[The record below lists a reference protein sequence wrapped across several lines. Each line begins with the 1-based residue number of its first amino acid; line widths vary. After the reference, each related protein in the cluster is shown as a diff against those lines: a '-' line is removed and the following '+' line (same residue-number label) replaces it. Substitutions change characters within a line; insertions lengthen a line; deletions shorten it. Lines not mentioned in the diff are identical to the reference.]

1 MGSNNKETKHNL
13 TRSDYMKTTFR
24 SYFLQNA
31 FNYQTYQGVS
41 YLNVILPS
49 LRKIFNKKE
58 DEDKLKA
65 ASIENLEFYNTNPQL
80 LSFVTSMVLAM
91 YDDDQKPEDIRNIK
105 MALMGPLAGI
115 GDSLSQFG
123 AAPLFSTIFAG
134 MALDGLTWSAMGFW
148 LAMLAF
154 TVVTKLL
161 SGDLGYRLGTSV
173 IETLSKQ
180 ISKISSAASIV
191 GVTVITGLA
200 TSFVSVNLGVE
211 YTTTLQSGE
220 EQVVALQE
228 IFDQIMPS
236 MLPMLVTIFV
246 LYLIKR
252 KNWNTYQILLLL
264 FAVGIIGS
272 VTGIL
277 V

>member
-1 MGSNNKETKHNL
+1 MESKRKL
-13 TRSDYMKTTFR
+13 KRSDYMKATFR
-24 SYFLQNA
+24 SYYLQSA
-31 FNYQTYQGVS
+31 FNYQTYQGIG
-41 YLNVILPS
+41 YLNAILPS
-49 LRKIFNKKE
+49 LRKIFDKKE
-58 DEDKLKA
+58 DEGKLKEA
-65 ASIENLEFYNTNPQL
+65 ATENLEFYNTNPHL
-80 LSFVTSMVLAM
+80 LPFVTSMVLAM
-91 YDDDQKPEDIRNIK
+91 YDDDQEPDDIRSIK

-134 MALDGLTWSAMGFW
+134 MALDGLTWSALGFW

-154 TVVTKLL
+154 TIITKLV

-173 IETLSKQ
+173 IDTLSQQ

-200 TSFVSVNLGVE
+200 TSFVNVDLGIE
-211 YTTTLQSGE
+211 YHTTLETGE
-220 EQVVALQE
+220 EQVVALQT

-236 MLPMLVTIFV
+236 LLPILATIFV
-246 LYLIKR
+246 FYLIKK
-252 KNWNTYQILLLL
+252 KNWNTYQILVLL
-264 FAVGIIGS
+264 FIVGILGS